1 MLGDGGLRARVRT
14 DLLEASSVEAFKPEP
29 ARGQRSR
36 PAAFAR
42 RGAMARSTRSTPA
55 QSTWLMTA
63 TVLLFGLTVAS
74 TSSGQSRDVVRRNH
88 RPVHGRYLVA
98 IGSTDDPE
106 ALASAMQGLGR
117 GRVRHVYRH
126 AFRGFAIEMSEA
138 TARTM
143 AADPGVRYVEED
155 GLVEASSVESLDAS
169 SSWGLDRIDQRVIR
183 KAGALAYDHLYRYA
197 AAGAGVNVYVV
208 DTGVRTTHVE
218 FGGRAFAAFD
228 ARAYENVDGDCN
240 GHGTHVAGIIGG
252 SRVGVAKL
260 VTLHSVRV
268 LGCDG
273 TGYVSDLV
281 AGIDW
286 IVANQ
291 RKPAVIN
298 MSIQALP
305 NATFSDALRGAIAAG
320 ITFVAAAGNDSSDA
334 CFGLTGDVPDAIVVG
349 ASDIADSRAGFSN
362 FGACVDL
369 FAPGDAI
376 LSSWASD
383 DSAYVYMR
391 GTSQAAPHV
400 AGAAALYLQGE
411 PDASPQQV
419 ASVILADA
427 TTDVIIVPGTG
438 SPNRLLFTPQLGD
451 TMPPRVSVIAPVPGG
466 SYRAF
471 RPCAYP
477 RRTMSRSRRW
487 FSMPAAPGSGV
498 RRWPRIRRRG
508 TVPRHPMGP
517 ARWMF
522 RRWIWRAMLVRLMSA
537 SSWRT
542 EKTPYRRESK

>member
-1 MLGDGGLRARVRT
+1 
-14 DLLEASSVEAFKPEP
+14 
-29 ARGQRSR
+29 
-36 PAAFAR
+36 
-42 RGAMARSTRSTPA
+42 
-55 QSTWLMTA
+55 
-63 TVLLFGLTVAS
+63 
-74 TSSGQSRDVVRRNH
+74 
-88 RPVHGRYLVA
+88 
-98 IGSTDDPE
+98 
-106 ALASAMQGLGR
+106 
-117 GRVRHVYRH
+117 
-126 AFRGFAIEMSEA
+126 
-138 TARTM
+138 M

-183 KAGALAYDHLYRYA
+183 KAGALAYNHLYRYA
-197 AAGAGVNVYVV
+197 AVGAGVNVYVV

-291 RKPAVIN
+291 QKPAVIN

-400 AGAAALYLQGE
+400 AGAAALYLQRE

-427 TTDVIIVPGTG
+427 TIDVIIVPGTG

-466 SYRAF
+466 IVSGVQTVRVSAEDDVEIAEVVFYACGARIGRASLAPYSASWDSSTSPDGACSVDVQAVDLAGNVGAAHVGLVVAN
-471 RPCAYP
+471 RKDAVPP
-477 RRTMSRSRRW
+477 RIEIRTDRSRLWPLGGLVPVTFTGFASDNDSTITEVW
-487 FSMPAAPGSGV
+487 FTARDEYGRVQPSGV
-498 RRWPRIRRRG
+498 AAVVNGQFRITMLLEARRRG
-508 TVPRHPMGP
+508 SDADGRRYVVTVTATDSTGNTASAAAGVLVPHD
-517 ARWMF
+517 
-522 RRWIWRAMLVRLMSA
+522 RR
-537 SSWRT
+537 
-542 EKTPYRRESK
+542 